1 MSIMERTRRNNEVG
15 SLREKLGALIS
26 VGISVLSR
34 MARRLGYPAL
44 AGVPVSAVILNRLD
58 TVSVEQPLED
68 VAQMLVAGRHSEVP
82 VVDGDRPVGV
92 VTRDDLAAAVEAL
105 GPHAPVSGASRRA
118 VLTVSPSDPLEDV
131 LVRLREAPEAV
142 AVVIDHGAPVGLV
155 TFENVLEYLEHSGP
169 RGRGGTAG

>member
-1 MSIMERTRRNNEVG
+1 M
-15 SLREKLGALIS
+15 REKLGALIS

-34 MARRLGYPAL
+34 IARRLGYPAL

-68 VAQMLVAGRHSEVP
+68 VARMLVAGRHSEVP

-92 VTRDDLAAAVEAL
+92 ITRDGLAAAVQAL
-105 GPHAPVSGASRRA
+105 GPHAPVAGATRRD

-131 LVRLREAPEAV
+131 LVRLREAPESV

-155 TFENVLEYLEHSGP
+155 TFENVLDYIEHNGP
-169 RGRGGTAG
+169 RGRGGASGG